1 MQERQALTE
10 ALIARWQPEALLVY
24 GSFADGSRDALSD
37 FDALVITDKPAPLR
51 DQGEL
56 LGRRLDLWFL
66 TPDAAAEI
74 DPADWPQ
81 LYHALPV
88 YDPKALGAKLIA
100 SVREALDARPL
111 PSPRQNADS
120 LDWLDRMLARA
131 ALPTPEGRYRLLWLL
146 TDSLEIWCDLSGNR
160 CFGPKKSLAL
170 LREKDPTGFALYDAA
185 LREATVETASAWIA
199 HLHDL
204 FREES
209 PGNPAQR
216 TP

>member
-37 FDALVITDKPAPLR
+37 FDALVITDRPAPLR

-74 DPADWPQ
+74 DPSDWPQ

-88 YDPKALGAKLIA
+88 YDPKALGARLIA
-100 SVREALDARPL
+100 SVREALDAL
-111 PSPRQNADS
+111 PPPSSRQNADN

-131 ALPTPEGRYRLLWLL
+131 AQPTAEGRYRLLWLL
-146 TDSLEIWCDLSGNR
+146 TDSLEIWCGLAGQR

-170 LREKDPTGFALYDAA
+170 LRRLDPAGHALYAVALDVPTPARAA
-185 LREATVETASAWIA
+185 AWVRHLRGMAGENAT
-199 HLHDL
+199 D
-204 FREES
+204 
-209 PGNPAQR
+209 GD
-216 TP
+216 

>member
-74 DPADWPQ
+74 DPSDWPQ

-88 YDPKALGAKLIA
+88 YDPKALGARLIA
-100 SVREALDARPL
+100 SVREALDAL
-111 PSPRQNADS
+111 PPPSSRQNADN

-131 ALPTPEGRYRLLWLL
+131 AQPTAEGRYRLLWLL
-146 TDSLEIWCDLSGNR
+146 TDSLEIWCDLSGRR

-170 LREKDPTGFALYDAA
+170 LRETDPVGFALYDAA
-185 LREATVETASAWIA
+185 LHSADPETASRWVR
-199 HLHDL
+199 HLHRL
-204 FREES
+204 GGR
-209 PGNPAQR
+209 P
-216 TP
+216 